1 MNDVLVDILCSD
13 FTKTY
18 TVSFY
23 FYVVCHFKNEKCN
36 ITPIAKMDCA
46 QLSTRLYQVCIN
58 GYSLGKE
65 INTLE
70 HIKEQFFPL
79 GEVEL

>member
-1 MNDVLVDILCSD
+1 MVKNQCAMNDVLVNILCSY

-23 FYVVCHFKNEKCN
+23 FYMVCHFKNEKCN
-36 ITPIAKMDCA
+36 ITSIAKMNCA
-46 QLSTRLYQVCIN
+46 QLATRLYQVCIN

-70 HIKEQFFPL
+70 HIKK
-79 GEVEL
+79 